1 MKIKYKLLIVASL
14 VLMASCREQI
24 ELETENFESIL
35 VVEGTITNEL
45 KQQEIK
51 LSRTIP
57 LEEGEIAV
65 EDNATVK
72 VIENGTN
79 EYTFSLNNSGVYV
92 SDVEFQA
99 QENLTYKLEI
109 LTSDGKVY
117 ESFDTH
123 LTPSSNIDNLYA
135 ELSSDG
141 ETVDVLIDSGDDNG
155 IAKYFR
161 YEYEETYKIIA
172 PRHYQYDATIINFSP
187 DGDGPFGQEMMY
199 DVEITEREQEERIC
213 YSSKKSNGILISSTT
228 DLDDNVVSRHIIR
241 SIPINDPVI
250 RERYSILVE
259 QYTQSI
265 QSHTFYKIINDLG
278 SLSSLLSES
287 QPGFVAGNI
296 VPVTNSDEKAIGYF
310 EVSSFTSQ
318 RIYFDFTDFNLDIP
332 DYFFECTV
340 LELDYN
346 DITNMDGDPNERRVI
361 YQLLTLNNYKLLTF
375 GSDIYTIVNPECG
388 DCTSFSSNV
397 QPDFWE
403 D

>member
-1 MKIKYKLLIVASL
+1 MKIKYKLLIIASL
-14 VLMASCREQI
+14 VLISSCREEI
-24 ELETENFESIL
+24 ELETESFESIL

-51 LSRTIP
+51 LSRTVP

-65 EDNATVK
+65 ESNASVK
-72 VIENGTN
+72 VIENNSN

-92 SDVEFQA
+92 SDIEFQA

-141 ETVDVLIDSGDDNG
+141 ETVDVLIDSGDNND

-172 PRHYQYDATIINFSP
+172 PRYGLYDATISNYMITAE
-187 DGDGPFGQEMMY
+187 GATY
-199 DVEITEREQEERIC
+199 DVDITEREQEERVC
-213 YSSKKSNGILISSTT
+213 YSSNKSNGILISSTSG
-228 DLDDNVVSRHIIR
+228 LEDNVVSRYIIR
-241 SIPINDPVI
+241 SIPINDPII
-250 RERYSILVE
+250 RARYSILAK

-265 QSHTFYKIINDLG
+265 QSHTFYKTINDLG

-296 VPVTNSDEKAIGYF
+296 SSSTDSEKVIGYF
-310 EVSSFTSQ
+310 EVSSLTTQ
-318 RIYFDFTDFNLDIP
+318 RIYFNFTDFNLSFP
-332 DYFFECTV
+332 SYFYECIS

-346 DITNMDGDPNERRVI
+346 DNTTEDDDPNERNAL
-361 YQLLTLNNYKLLTF
+361 YQLLTVNNFKLFSF
-375 GSDIYTIVNPECG
+375 GSTIYTIVNPECG
-388 DCTSFSSNV
+388 DCTSFSSNI

>member
-1 MKIKYKLLIVASL
+1 MKNCVTYKISIVL
-14 VLMASCREQI
+14 FTLFIFNCKEQI

-35 VVEGTITNEL
+35 VVEATITDEF

-51 LSRTIP
+51 LSRTVP

-65 EDNATVK
+65 ESNAIVK
-72 VIENGTN
+72 VIENNTN

-92 SDVEFQA
+92 SDVEFQG
-99 QENLTYKLEI
+99 QENLTYKLEVM
-109 LTSDGKVY
+109 TSDGKVY
-117 ESFDTH
+117 ESLDTN

-135 ELSSDG
+135 EVSSDG
-141 ETVDVLIDSGDDNG
+141 ETVNVLIDSGDDNG
-155 IAKYFR
+155 IAQYFR

-172 PRHYQYDATIINFSP
+172 PRHSLYDATIVNFMSTA
-187 DGDGPFGQEMMY
+187 GDITY
-199 DVEITEREQEERIC
+199 DVDITEREQEERIC
-213 YSSKKSNGILISSTT
+213 YSSNKSNSILLSSTT
-228 DLDDNVVSRHIIR
+228 GLEDNVVSRHIIR
-241 SIPINDPVI
+241 SIPINDPII
-250 RERYSILVE
+250 RARYSILAK

-265 QSHTFYKIINDLG
+265 QSHTFYKTINDLG

-296 VPVTNSDEKAIGYF
+296 VSTTNSNEKTIGYF
-310 EVSSFTSQ
+310 EVSSMTTQ
-318 RIYFDFTDFNLDIP
+318 RIYFNFTDFNLSLP
-332 DYFFECTV
+332 DYFYECTS

-346 DITNMDGDPNERRVI
+346 DNTNQDNDPNERVVL
-361 YQLLTLNNYKLLTF
+361 YQLLTSNNYKLFSF
-375 GSDIYTIVNPECG
+375 GSSIYIIVNPECG